1 MLWTNYGNLW
11 RNIKMN
17 KQNVLPFPII
27 VLAVQGDIMA
37 MNQILKHFEHYMIKL
52 SQKTLFDEFG
62 NPYIHVEPEIKRVL
76 DTKLIMAVLNFELI

>member
-1 MLWTNYGNLW
+1 M
-11 RNIKMN
+11 KN

-27 VLAVQGDIMA
+27 VLAVQGDVMA

-62 NPYIHVEPEIKRVL
+62 NPYIHVEPEIK
-76 DTKLIMAVLNFELI
+76 

>member
-11 RNIKMN
+11 RNTQMKN

-27 VLAVQGDIMA
+27 VLAVQGDVMA

-62 NPYIHVEPEIKRVL
+62 NPYIHVEPEIK
-76 DTKLIMAVLNFELI
+76 

>member
-1 MLWTNYGNLW
+1 
-11 RNIKMN
+11 MN

-27 VLAVQGDIMA
+27 VLAVQGDVMA

-62 NPYIHVEPEIKRVL
+62 NPYIHVEPEIKRTL
-76 DTKLIMAVLNFELI
+76 ETKLIMAVLNFELI

>member
-1 MLWTNYGNLW
+1 
-11 RNIKMN
+11 MN

-27 VLAVQGDIMA
+27 VLAVQGDVIA

-62 NPYIHVEPEIKRVL
+62 NPYIHVESEIKRAL
-76 DTKLIMAVLNFELI
+76 ETKLIMAILNFELI

>member
-1 MLWTNYGNLW
+1 
-11 RNIKMN
+11 MN

-27 VLAVQGDIMA
+27 VLAVQGDVMA

-62 NPYIHVEPEIKRVL
+62 NPYIHVESEIKRAL
-76 DTKLIMAVLNFELI
+76 ETKLIMAVLNFELI

>member
-1 MLWTNYGNLW
+1 
-11 RNIKMN
+11 MN

>member
-1 MLWTNYGNLW
+1 
-11 RNIKMN
+11 MN

-27 VLAVQGDIMA
+27 VLAVQGDVMA

-62 NPYIHVEPEIKRVL
+62 NPYIYVEPEIKRTL
-76 DTKLIMAVLNFELI
+76 ETKLIMAILNFELI